1 MKVLSLAALVV
12 FGATVVS
19 SASDLLLWYQQPA
32 VATRTSPLINEALA
46 IGNGRIG
53 GLIAGGT
60 AREQV
65 VLDED
70 SLWIGGDNPSGNDA
84 TMGSYQM
91 LGNVFINLPGHETVA
106 DYRRD
111 LDIGDALAHVSY
123 SVNGVKFSREY
134 FCSHAMASGHPPHRR
149 QARQLHRQH

>member
-1 MKVLSLAALVV
+1 MKLLSLAALAF
-12 FGATVVS
+12 FGVITDS
-19 SASDLLLWYQQPA
+19 SASNLVLWYQQPA

-60 AREQV
+60 ARDQI
-65 VLDED
+65 VLNED
-70 SLWIGGDNPSGNDA
+70 SLWIGGDNPDGNDN

-91 LGNVFINLPGHETVA
+91 LGSVFISLPGHETAA

-111 LDIGDALAHVSY
+111 LDLGDSLAHVSY
-123 SVNGVKFSREY
+123 SLNGVKFSREY
-134 FCSHAMASGHPPHRR
+134 F
-149 QARQLHRQH
+149 